1 MGMSGM
7 LGKPQLGNRVTGER
21 GGCSRALTSGR
32 EDSHPVMNQGPFCDR
47 REAQQAISL
56 RDVGQDPPLAG
67 PSSQMGRA
75 KRQQRPGRPGDHRE
89 RGGKKKSKMYVQL
102 SNPAHGALLR
112 TDDKILLGS
121 FCT

>member
-21 GGCSRALTSGR
+21 GGCSRALTSGC

-47 REAQQAISL
+47 TEAQQAISL

-75 KRQQRPGRPGDHRE
+75 KRQQRPGRPGE
-89 RGGKKKSKMYVQL
+89 PQGKRWEEEKQDVCSAFQP
-102 SNPAHGALLR
+102 SSR
-112 TDDKILLGS
+112 S
-121 FCT
+121 FIQNR